1 MTSVTSVT
9 PPLPAKAEIGTLPL
23 AQGGSSG
30 VEKKG
35 DLREPSHASPTVQ
48 HPLRAFAVLQRGVCS
63 SGSAARPGEERNA
76 ALHPARRAKPAR
88 PSRQTCLPAATDRRR
103 RSPILPA
110 PSSTPSQPRSQ
121 PRSAFFLSPPAH
133 PTAPCHR
140 SLLAPSRHSPA
151 AVWCH
156 APTSAHTRLSVRSGG
171 LQGH

>member
-1 MTSVTSVT
+1 VKAVAPLNESSPSGNMVDFPLISTRTSIR
-9 PPLPAKAEIGTLPL
+9 PLPSCKGVSAQAE
-23 AQGGSSG
+23 
-30 VEKKG
+30 V
-35 DLREPSHASPTVQ
+35 
-48 HPLRAFAVLQRGVCS
+48 QRGR
-63 SGSAARPGEERNA
+63 ARNNA
-76 ALHPARRAKPAR
+76 ALHPAR
-88 PSRQTCLPAATDRRR
+88 RQTCLPAATDRRR

-156 APTSAHTRLSVRSGG
+156 APTSAHTRLSVCSLRGAPGPLRTGG
-171 LQGH
+171 VTRPRPGPLSDLFIHTLMR